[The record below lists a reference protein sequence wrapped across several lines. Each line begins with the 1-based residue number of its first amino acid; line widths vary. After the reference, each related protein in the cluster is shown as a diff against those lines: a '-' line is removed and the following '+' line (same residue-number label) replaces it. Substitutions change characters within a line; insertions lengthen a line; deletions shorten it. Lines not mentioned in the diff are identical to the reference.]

1 MTVMRVAVVNG
12 AVLTY
17 DTEDVQDIH
26 IETPR
31 DVHDLPGEPGTPIH
45 RELGQEHLTLR
56 IDFKDGTGSRWID
69 QAYAVLPDLR
79 ATGDTLTAA
88 LTAEGVPPE
97 LASRVWNR
105 FFFAAP
111 DGPDAVYRF
120 DHEPVDCPE
129 RVEVTK
135 MRDREPQWMDGRACT
150 EAARVETPLSDA
162 LAQGQPDK
170 FARAVADAALR
181 LGVPAELLPPS
192 GRGSVSCPD
201 CEPFGFGGRSL
212 QSACGTCQG
221 RGYVQKAADDD

>member
-1 MTVMRVAVVNG
+1 MTLMRVAVANG
-12 AVLTY
+12 TVLTY
-17 DTEDVQDIH
+17 DTDDVENIEFSTPNDLIDVTKPED
-26 IETPR
+26 TS
-31 DVHDLPGEPGTPIH
+31 IH
-45 RELGQEHLTLR
+45 RKLGQAHLTLTV
-56 IDFKDGTGSRWID
+56 DFKPGKRALWVD
-69 QAYAVLPDLR
+69 QAEAMLPDLR
-79 ATGDTLTAA
+79 IGADMLTAA
-88 LTAEGVPPE
+88 LDAEGVPAE
-97 LASRVWNR
+97 VASRVWNR

-120 DHEPVDCPE
+120 DHDPAECPE

-162 LAQGQPDK
+162 LAQGQPEK